1 MRVIAILIAL
11 CAIAHADT
19 EARWMNFDT
28 QPHAGVPFTVQLGIA
43 GFDESPAVELPP
55 LTIAGAKVTPLGAT
69 PNTSRSIQIINGRRS
84 QSSETT
90 WYLRWRVEM
99 DKPGKVDL
107 PTVTLS
113 QGSKKATAKGA
124 SFQIDTVPTTDAMKL
139 EMTLPARSVFVGET
153 FAADLV
159 FTFRAQP
166 RHETFTIPIA
176 NLDQFTVSAPPVTDK
191 DQVIQ
196 IPVGGKTLQVP
207 YDSAPVEINGQ
218 RWQKASLHLIVAPRT
233 SGKVEVPPASV
244 VASLGVGQADFFGN
258 QDTREFRAMDTAKTL
273 DVKPLPETD
282 RPASFAGA
290 VGSSFSIKVETSRS
304 VVSIGEPVDL
314 TVTVKSDQRLDTL
327 ALGKLT
333 GEGALPADKFQ
344 VPPDPPTGE
353 LSADG
358 KSKTFKI
365 TATVTGAATEIPAIT
380 FAYFDPAKIQYQTT
394 KSDPIALSVKGG
406 TVVGADSVVAIQKK
420 PGAQAQQ
427 NDDVALVGA
436 ELALSA
442 PGETAAKPI
451 GGVPLVGL
459 LVLFYVGSLAVFAL
473 FVWKHR
479 TAEQREDA
487 SEVKQA
493 RRKVDDA
500 LAAAE
505 RDPARD
511 AAGPLAASLRALAR
525 ACEREVD
532 DHGLLEKLETES
544 YSRDAKDRSVSKE
557 LVSQARGLADRWVRD
572 ARKAPAKGKATTVM
586 LALFVLAAPS
596 IARAQADGSNAAKPA
611 TPTTAPSLGTASSSG
626 DVLATGRE
634 AYQQALGTTDA
645 STRKAAFTRA
655 AASLGEAAQAT
666 PGQPE
671 LLTDWGNAALG
682 AGDVGS
688 ATLAYRRALA
698 IDPTNTRA
706 KKNLN
711 WLRSHAPDNLR
722 PVASNGATDT
732 LFFFN
737 SWSRARRLL
746 VGGLAF
752 AIAILVIVP
761 WTGKR
766 RRGMGLLAIL
776 PGAVWLAMTLS
787 VVLED
792 RHADDAV
799 VMDSVT
805 LRAADSSGAP
815 AALSTP
821 LPRGTELTVVEKRA
835 DWAKVKIAA
844 GTQGWIPSGAIQTVH

>member
-1 MRVIAILIAL
+1 MRALVLGFLIAL
-11 CAIAHADT
+11 CAIAHADDDT
-19 EARWMNFDT
+19 QAKWMNFEE
-28 QPHAGVPFTVQLGIA
+28 QPHAGVPFVVQLGIA

-55 LTIAGAKVTPLGAT
+55 LSIPGAKVTPMGAT

-84 QSSETT
+84 QSTQTT
-90 WYLRWRVEM
+90 WFLRWRVEL
-99 DKPGKVDL
+99 DKPGKVTL
-107 PTVTLS
+107 PTTTVT
-113 QGSKKATAKGA
+113 QGSKKATAQGA
-124 SFQIDTVPTTDAMKL
+124 SFSIDTVPTTDAMKL

-159 FTFRAQP
+159 FLFRQQP

-191 DQVIQ
+191 DQAIQ
-196 IPVGGKTLQVP
+196 IPVGGKTLAVP

-218 RWQKASLHLIVAPRT
+218 RWQKATLHLIVAPRT

-244 VASLGVGQADFFGN
+244 VASLGVGPADFFGN

-290 VGSSFSIKVETSRS
+290 VGTSFSIKVETSRS

-333 GEGALPADKFQ
+333 GEGALPADKFT
-344 VPPDPPTGE
+344 VPQDPPTGE

-358 KSKTFKI
+358 KTKTFKI
-365 TATVTGAATEIPAIT
+365 TATVIGPATEIPAIT

-406 TVVGADSVVAIQKK
+406 SIVGADSVVAAPTKK
-420 PGAQAQQ
+420 PGASSAVAS
-427 NDDVALVGA
+427 DEVALVGA
-436 ELALSA
+436 ELSLSA
-442 PGETAAKPI
+442 PGDTAARPL
-451 GGVPLVGL
+451 GGVPLVAL
-459 LVLFYVGSLAVFAL
+459 LVVLYLGSLAVFAL

-479 TAEQREDA
+479 TAAEREDA
-487 SEVKQA
+487 GEVKQA

-505 RDPARD
+505 KDPARD

-525 ACEREVD
+525 IADRDVD
-532 DHGLLEKLETES
+532 DAGLLQKLETES
-544 YSRDAKDRSVSKE
+544 YSRDAKDRTVSKE
-557 LVSQARGLADRWVRD
+557 LLTQARTLADRWVRE
-572 ARKAPAKGKATTVM
+572 ARKPRSSGGKAAAVM
-586 LALFVLAAPS
+586 IALLVLGVPG
-596 IARAQADGSNAAKPA
+596 IARAQSGGSAATTPA
-611 TPTTAPSLGTASSSG
+611 VALSSAG
-626 DVLATGRE
+626 DALTRGRE

-645 STRKAAFTRA
+645 SARKAAFVRA
-655 AASLGEAAQAT
+655 AAALGQAAQT
-666 PGQPE
+666 SPDQPE

-682 AGDVGS
+682 AGDLGS
-688 ATLAYRRALA
+688 ATLAFRRALA
-698 IDPTNTRA
+698 IDPTNARA

-722 PVASNGATDT
+722 PATASGATDT
-732 LFFFN
+732 LLFFN
-737 SWSRARRLL
+737 AWSRARRLI
-746 VGGLAF
+746 VGALAF
-752 AIAILVIVP
+752 AIAVLLIVP
-761 WTGKR
+761 WSGTR
-766 RRGMGLLAIL
+766 RRGMSLLAII
-776 PGAVWLAMTLS
+776 PAAVWLLMTVS
-787 VVLED
+787 VVAED
-792 RHADDAV
+792 RHATDAV

-821 LPRGTELTVVEKRA
+821 LPRGTELTVVEQRA

-844 GTQGWIPSGAIQTVH
+844 GTQGWVPTGAIQPVR